1 MECIICGNES
11 ATGFHM
17 DPFLCS
23 GRCYKE
29 ATEVYVTVE
38 PNDAMRGVFPL
49 IEGINAHAENFGG
62 CRGEN
67 WQEVLA
73 HAHVEAGYICVRGP
87 VKELFDERGRPTSL
101 LLHEYAHLQ
110 VQGGHTEDFWVTT
123 KQLHSEFGV
132 MHRRREQALGSI
144 FGSVC
149 LTGLGLSLWLVFGW
163 GWIGIGPLLGLI
175 VTVPA
180 AMNSFRTE
188 RIETFER
195 ECGTPEDVT

>member
-1 MECIICGNES
+1 M
-11 ATGFHM
+11 ATNQQPGSIWIRSSVA
-17 DPFLCS
+17 D
-23 GRCYKE
+23 GCYKE

-163 GWIGIGPLLGLI
+163 GWIGHWSALRVDCHRASGNEL
-175 VTVPA
+175 V
-180 AMNSFRTE
+180 SH
-188 RIETFER
+188 
-195 ECGTPEDVT
+195 